1 MWCQGLLSR
10 KRGNVIFKPTLL
22 STVWCKC
29 LSSVLRAQTCGWPRR
44 CSPIIWTSCRALLWP
59 AGALPWQHFTK
70 QLQHRRKPGLQWRK
84 LHWQNPHSDAYITF
98 EWEGR
103 GDLTT
108 AILSPASQFCV
119 KGIFSHLKQNSRKTQ
134 VEITVDSHEPPQWA
148 GLTLYLH
155 SFAEAESRV

>member
-1 MWCQGLLSR
+1 MWFLSQLYSPLC
-10 KRGNVIFKPTLL
+10 GA
-22 STVWCKC
+22 
-29 LSSVLRAQTCGWPRR
+29 SVSQVYWEHKCGWPRR

-59 AGALPWQHFTK
+59 AGALPWQPFTK

-119 KGIFSHLKQNSRKTQ
+119 KGIFSLFFHLKQNSRKTQ